1 MYDFL
6 NFVIGGV
13 QFLAVDSRSSGDKFE
28 SLALQQ
34 LDHVAGNAHDAPVQ
48 VRWSVTETLTHR
60 LTTLLVFFCI
70 LRCRVIALCGD
81 VLTVSRVDA
90 RRRIV
95 RRAC

>member
-13 QFLAVDSRSSGDKFE
+13 QFLAVESRSSGDKFE

-48 VRWSVTETLTHR
+48 
-60 LTTLLVFFCI
+60 
-70 LRCRVIALCGD
+70 
-81 VLTVSRVDA
+81 
-90 RRRIV
+90 
-95 RRAC
+95 